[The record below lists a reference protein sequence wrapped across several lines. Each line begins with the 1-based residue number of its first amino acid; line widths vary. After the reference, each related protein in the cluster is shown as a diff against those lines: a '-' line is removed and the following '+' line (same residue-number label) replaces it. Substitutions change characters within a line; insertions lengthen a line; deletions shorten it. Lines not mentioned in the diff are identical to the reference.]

1 MKRGLVCIVAVLAF
15 LGLSLVSA
23 PRAAADHL
31 FATDPVT
38 IPDPDRI
45 NLVRACF
52 VLGSTERTFPAN
64 KGFFVSH
71 GWTTDEWRQQPA
83 LEKLAFMFATTTFRL
98 WIDGELQ
105 HSALHSFNLRQAGDL
120 HDVMFKLFVSE
131 DHNGLSGTHVLVG
144 QWFLDGSISDPV
156 GNFGEAVLQ
165 FDCTLTV
172 HFV

>member
-1 MKRGLVCIVAVLAF
+1 VKRGLVCIVAVLAI
-15 LGLSLVSA
+15 LGLSLASA

-45 NLVRACF
+45 NLIVACF
-52 VLGSTERTFPAN
+52 ILGITERTFPAN
-64 KGFFVSH
+64 HGFFVSH
-71 GWTTDEWRQQPA
+71 GWFTPDWRQQPA
-83 LEKLAFMFATTTFRL
+83 LEKLAFMSATSSFRL

-105 HSALHSFNLRQAGDL
+105 DSALHSFNRRQAGDFQ
-120 HDVMFKLFVSE
+120 DAMFKTFVSE
-131 DHNGLSGTHVLVG
+131 DHDGLSGTHVLVG
-144 QWFLDGSISDPV
+144 RWFLDGSISDPV